1 MTDAPDLPGMP
12 DTPGAPNGPDLPGAL
27 DLPGAAGDPDRTPDG
42 HLAPSAVAE
51 VRSPL
56 SDGEWHRLHPLTPV
70 LRGGLFLI
78 VVMGIVITNLR
89 DRLITWFFPG
99 LAEWEQYEGRDPVD
113 YVWQNNLWLVAGLV
127 VLGVLLVLLG
137 IFWLSW
143 RFHTFRITGDDV
155 EVRSG
160 VLFRTQRRAP
170 LDRVQG
176 VNLTRPMVARLLGAA
191 KLEVVGAGMDA
202 NVKLEYLSTANAEA
216 VRADILRLASGRR
229 LAAVQSAERRG
240 VPLTRAAAGAV
251 SAGITGLIDG
261 VDTDAAEPA
270 SVVHIPTGRLIASH
284 LLSSATLWLLALVI
298 AVVVG
303 SIVGT
308 PWVLFSLVPT
318 MIAFGAYW
326 FRSITRSLRYS
337 IAPTVAGVRITFGLF
352 TTITETLPPGRVH
365 AFEVHQPLLWRPF
378 GWWSI
383 RVNRLSG
390 RSASDTQSQ
399 QFADVLPVGKQ
410 ADVERVLRLFLPDLT
425 HDEATSLID
434 EGMLGP
440 VPGDGYTTTPR
451 RAWWLQ
457 PLSWRRNGLLLARGA
472 LLLRR
477 GALRRV
483 LVILPLARLQSVRIA
498 QGPLARSRRV
508 ANLTGHTVL
517 GQVSG
522 AVGTIDRDQALAAW
536 QQIESAALA
545 EASTDRSHRWDE
557 TAALGDALTD
567 RVIQGD
573 QVQAGSGAG
582 PSAGFGVVD
591 GRFGDGMATIRDPE
605 LGVGAGLG
613 PAAGLGAEPGSE
625 PGAVMDA
632 THPGATLPQPTAFG
646 VADGRFGDE
655 MATILDP
662 ELGGGGGGGV
672 GPAPAHQPE
681 LGRAPDASHPGATTP
696 TRERAEDA
704 S

>member
-1 MTDAPDLPGMP
+1 MSDPSADGGAAPASGAAAGS
-12 DTPGAPNGPDLPGAL
+12 GAPAPGPGLGPGSDLGHGLGPGRDL
-27 DLPGAAGDPDRTPDG
+27 DIDAERGVDG

-56 SDGEWHRLHPLTPV
+56 SDGQWHRLHPLTPV

-89 DRLITWFFPG
+89 DRIVVWLLPG
-99 LAEWEQYEGRDPVD
+99 LAEWERYEGGDPVD
-113 YVWQNNLWLVAGLV
+113 YVWQNNLWLAAGLG
-127 VLGVLLVLLG
+127 VLGVLLILLG

-176 VNLTRPMVARLLGAA
+176 VNLTRPMIARLLGAA

-229 LAAVQSAERRG
+229 LAAAQAAERRG
-240 VPLTRAAAGAV
+240 VPITRAAAGAV

-261 VDTDAAEPA
+261 VDADAVEPA

-284 LLSSATLWLLALVI
+284 LLSGATIWLLALI
-298 AVVVG
+298 AAVVVG

-308 PWVLFSLVPT
+308 PWVLFTLVPT
-318 MIAFGAYW
+318 MIGFGAYW

-337 IAPTVAGVRITFGLF
+337 IAPTSAGVRITFGLF

-390 RSASDTQSQ
+390 RAASDTQSQ
-399 QFADVLPVGKQ
+399 LFADVLPVGSTD
-410 ADVERVLRLFLPDLT
+410 DVERVLRLFLPDLT
-425 HDEATSLID
+425 HDEAAALIAD
-434 EGMLGP
+434 GMQGTGRAGESGESGRDG
-440 VPGDGYTTTPR
+440 VRGDADVAPGGVDGASGDVDAGARDPYTTTPR
-451 RAWWLQ
+451 RAWWLR

-477 GALRRV
+477 GVLRRA
-483 LVILPLARLQSVRIA
+483 LIILPLARLQSVRIS
-498 QGPLARSRRV
+498 QGPVDRALRV

-522 AVGTIDRDQALAAW
+522 AIGIIDRDDALLAW
-536 QQIESAALA
+536 QQVEAAAIA
-545 EASTDRSHRWDE
+545 EAASDRSHRWDE
-557 TAALGDALTD
+557 AAAFVDAAED
-567 RVIQGD
+567 RLIQGD
-573 QVQAGSGAG
+573 QMQAG
-582 PSAGFGVVD
+582 GV
-591 GRFGDGMATIRDPE
+591 
-605 LGVGAGLG
+605 
-613 PAAGLGAEPGSE
+613 PA
-625 PGAVMDA
+625 
-632 THPGATLPQPTAFG
+632 
-646 VADGRFGDE
+646 
-655 MATILDP
+655 
-662 ELGGGGGGGV
+662 
-672 GPAPAHQPE
+672 
-681 LGRAPDASHPGATTP
+681 
-696 TRERAEDA
+696 REEER
-704 S
+704 

>member
-1 MTDAPDLPGMP
+1 MP
-12 DTPGAPNGPDLPGAL
+12 TPGDA
-27 DLPGAAGDPDRTPDG
+27 DRTADG
-42 HLAPSAVAE
+42 HLAPSAVAD

-78 VVMGIVITNLR
+78 VVMGIVIANLR
-89 DRLITWFFPG
+89 DRLITWFLPG
-99 LAEWEQYEGRDPVD
+99 LAEWEQYEGGDPVD
-113 YVWQNNLWLVAGLV
+113 YVWQNNLWLLAGLV
-127 VLGVLLVLLG
+127 VLGVLVILLG
-137 IFWLSW
+137 VFWLSW

-229 LAAVQSAERRG
+229 LSAARDAAAAAERRG

-261 VDTDAAEPA
+261 VDADATEPA

-284 LLSSATLWLLALVI
+284 LLSSTTIWLLVMLAAVI
-298 AVVVG
+298 AG

-308 PWVLFSLVPT
+308 PWALFTIVP
-318 MIAFGAYW
+318 MLLGFGAYW

-337 IAPTVAGVRITFGLF
+337 IAPTSSGVRITFGLF
-352 TTITETLPPGRVH
+352 TTVTETLPPGRVH
-365 AFEVHQPLLWRPF
+365 AFEVYQPLSWRPF
-378 GWWSI
+378 GWWAI

-390 RSASDTQSQ
+390 RSATDTQAQ
-399 QFADVLPVGKQ
+399 QLAEVLPVGDV

-425 HDEATSLID
+425 HDEAVALID
-434 EGMLGP
+434 DGMRGP
-440 VPGDGYTTTPR
+440 RREDRDGDPYTTTPR
-451 RAWWLQ
+451 RGWWLR
-457 PLSWRRNGLLLARGA
+457 PLSWRRNGLLLTRGM

-477 GALRRV
+477 GMLRRA
-483 LVILPLARLQSVRIA
+483 LVILPLARLQSVRIS
-498 QGPLARSRRV
+498 QGPVDRALRV

-522 AVGTIDRDQALAAW
+522 AVGIIDRADALDAW
-536 QQIESAALA
+536 QRIEAAAIA
-545 EASTDRSHRWDE
+545 EASSDRSHRWDE
-557 TAALGDALTD
+557 AAALDDALTG
-567 RVIQGD
+567 RMIQGD
-573 QVQAGSGAG
+573 DDQAGGC
-582 PSAGFGVVD
+582 SARTTV
-591 GRFGDGMATIRDPE
+591 
-605 LGVGAGLG
+605 
-613 PAAGLGAEPGSE
+613 SE
-625 PGAVMDA
+625 PA
-632 THPGATLPQPTAFG
+632 
-646 VADGRFGDE
+646 R
-655 MATILDP
+655 P
-662 ELGGGGGGGV
+662 EEV
-672 GPAPAHQPE
+672 
-681 LGRAPDASHPGATTP
+681 R
-696 TRERAEDA
+696 
-704 S
+704 